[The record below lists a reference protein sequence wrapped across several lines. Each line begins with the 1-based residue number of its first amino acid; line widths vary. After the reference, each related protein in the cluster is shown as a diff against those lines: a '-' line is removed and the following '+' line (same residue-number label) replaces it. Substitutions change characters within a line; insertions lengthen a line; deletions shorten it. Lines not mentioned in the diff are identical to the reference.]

1 MAFPVNGVNPGT
13 QAANVTESKKGQF
26 QEALS
31 GAKGDRQKG
40 DGQKG
45 VGIESGGRGVT
56 ETRIAVGTGRNSAS
70 ADIEHVSVVRQG
82 GVVRIGNNSDED
94 EIMEANLVHNI
105 LADGSLDDILASD
118 MGEEFENSPL
128 GEYLSDLL
136 EKRIREYNS

>member
-13 QAANVTESKKGQF
+13 QAADVTESKKGRF

-40 DGQKG
+40 IGT
-45 VGIESGGRGVT
+45 EAGGRNGAESRV
-56 ETRIAVGTGRNSAS
+56 AVVTGRNSAL
-70 ADIEHVSVVRQG
+70 ANIEQDSVKGQE
-82 GVVRIGNNSDED
+82 GVARVGSNNDED
-94 EIMEANLVHNI
+94 EIMEDNLVHNI
-105 LADGSLDDILASD
+105 LADGSLDDILASN